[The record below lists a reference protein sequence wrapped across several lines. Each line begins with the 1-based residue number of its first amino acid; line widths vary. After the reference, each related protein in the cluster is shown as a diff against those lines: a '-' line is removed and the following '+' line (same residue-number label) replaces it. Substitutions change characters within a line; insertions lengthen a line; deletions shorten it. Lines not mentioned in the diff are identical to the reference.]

1 MKKKQSG
8 KYKPKSIKKGVN
20 IINQK
25 SFQSSSQTSSKN
37 SSLSNNPFKNKLD
50 IPKMRDSFKS
60 VKIPNRQIIPGNNK
74 KTKDDIITIKTVLFS
89 MTRGIRYLKAQQKIT
104 IEEQKKITE
113 ELKKTTSSLN
123 ALKKGQ
129 DEQKKE
135 QKETNRILTEL
146 LQVIKSDNKDAVWIK
161 GKNDNRDGNDGTN
174 NANAN
179 LLDNDK
185 NNIKK
190 EEDNQNVKNNINNKD
205 VNKRFINFSGSEN
218 IWEFNKNITEYSISS
233 DKNNSNPPEK
243 EGTISE
249 NFVFNKK
256 IINKINFSK
265 NNNKKK

>member
-25 SFQSSSQTSSKN
+25 SFQSSSQISSKN

-74 KTKDDIITIKTVLFS
+74 TTKDDIITIKTVLFS
-89 MTRGIRYLKAQQKIT
+89 MARGIRNLKAQQKIT
-104 IEEQKKITE
+104 IEEQKKITEELKKTTSSLNALKKGQDEQKKEQKKITE

-146 LQVIKSDNKDAVWIK
+146 LQVIKSDNKDAVGIK

-190 EEDNQNVKNNINNKD
+190 EEDN
-205 VNKRFINFSGSEN
+205 
-218 IWEFNKNITEYSISS
+218 
-233 DKNNSNPPEK
+233 
-243 EGTISE
+243 
-249 NFVFNKK
+249 
-256 IINKINFSK
+256 
-265 NNNKKK
+265 